1 MVHRAM
7 NPFDHLFEG
16 AGDLRPA
23 STSDPHSAFVSDE
36 ARALRGALNVF
47 DAWSKR
53 ILMVCELHLR
63 AENDEAAADRATPSL
78 STNHW
83 LLPMLFSELERQATG
98 ASRRTLRALQ
108 NVKVAKS
115 NVAPFLNPA
124 QRAEQHAR
132 AFGDAT
138 ARLQEACERFHDA
151 LTEDVNRRS

>member
-1 MVHRAM
+1 M

-47 DAWSKR
+47 DVWSKR